1 MPGAPQ
7 KKASAGGVSSCGAG
21 EGGVPRGGQDVE
33 QNAVGKDTV
42 ADIGEDVMITP
53 KQFLREM
60 RRLQEVE
67 LNMAKQGKR
76 LPFGSVRGK
85 HGLHAISFEFI
96 LSLLTNDN
104 YPPDQMFS
112 FVLENCL
119 SAEDYHVNSI
129 ILSFPQI
136 HAKHAIIS
144 ISVSTA
150 QWYICSGP
158 DTHPLTVN
166 NVSVGQD
173 QVPLHDGDI
182 IVIGNVEL
190 NFTCVVK

>member
-1 MPGAPQ
+1 MAGAPQ
-7 KKASAGGVSSCGAG
+7 KKASAGG
-21 EGGVPRGGQDVE
+21 QDVGKT
-33 QNAVGKDTV
+33 AVGKDTA
-42 ADIGEDVMITP
+42 ADNGEDVIMP
-53 KQFLREM
+53 PRQFLREM

-104 YPPDQMFS
+104 YPPNQIFS

-136 HAKHAIIS
+136 HAKHAIIR

-173 QVPLHDGDI
+173 QVPLYDGDI

-190 NFTCVVK
+190 NFTCGVK